1 MNDIDE
7 TPILHTY
14 IVERGFNICINKEI
28 CEKKQE
34 ILYNFYKKY
43 INWED
48 ATLLSQYYIH
58 GLELLKYIDQYI
70 MNNDTFLKSDI
81 YYNHNSV
88 LFKFNDMLSKCTIT
102 IFDYITDDVAIDL
115 NEEEISNYVDE
126 IEEIVGN
133 LTSNQDFT
141 NIIM

>member
-1 MNDIDE
+1 MATTDE
-7 TPILHTY
+7 TPVLHTY

-43 INWED
+43 SNWEN
-48 ATLLSQYYIH
+48 ATCLSQYYIH
-58 GLELLKYIDQYI
+58 ALELLKYIDQYI

-102 IFDYITDDVAIDL
+102 IFDYIMDDIDMDI

>member
-102 IFDYITDDVAIDL
+102 IFDYITDDVTIDL

>member
-1 MNDIDE
+1 MATTDE
-7 TPILHTY
+7 TPVLHTY
-14 IVERGFNICINKEI
+14 IVERGLNICINKEI

-34 ILYNFYKKY
+34 ILHNFYKKFS
-43 INWED
+43 IWENS
-48 ATLLSQYYIH
+48 TILSQYYINA
-58 GLELLKYIDQYI
+58 LELLKFIDQYI

-81 YYNHNSV
+81 YYNNSMIYK
-88 LFKFNDMLSKCTIT
+88 LSDMLSKCTIT
-102 IFDYITDDVAIDL
+102 IFAYIMDDIDMDI